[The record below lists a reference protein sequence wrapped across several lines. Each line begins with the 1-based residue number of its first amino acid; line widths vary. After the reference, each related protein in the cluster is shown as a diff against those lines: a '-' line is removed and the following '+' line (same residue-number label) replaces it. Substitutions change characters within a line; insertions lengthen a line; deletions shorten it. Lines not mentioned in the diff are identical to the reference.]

1 MWHSYFR
8 LAQIIPKKTFFFSI
22 ITQNGHCAL
31 IFLKRTSPRPSG
43 TNLKG
48 CKGFVA
54 CEYSR
59 PSSLP
64 RAVVISMQTCHRG
77 GSDTEDGGRIIRVSA
92 RTGQTRTQ
100 SLFCIR
106 AVINGRDL
114 VRTQCTKGRSN
125 SPNLVPI
132 LEKEKTLRTSLP
144 NSQTTL
150 RASNFPSIY
159 CFARISECP
168 LGTSLAAPCSLITGR
183 ILVPGRGTFLAR
195 GSAAKTALPR

>member
-1 MWHSYFR
+1 MNTAAPHRFPGPLWYLRKRVTVAGAILKTAVGSY
-8 LAQIIPKKTFFFSI
+8 
-22 ITQNGHCAL
+22 
-31 IFLKRTSPRPSG
+31 
-43 TNLKG
+43 
-48 CKGFVA
+48 V
-54 CEYSR
+54 
-59 PSSLP
+59 LP
-64 RAVVISMQTCHRG
+64 
-77 GSDTEDGGRIIRVSA
+77 

-125 SPNLVPI
+125 SPNFGPI
-132 LEKEKTLRTSLP
+132 LEKENTLRTSLP

-195 GSAAKTALPR
+195 GSAAKTALPS

>member
-22 ITQNGHCAL
+22 ITQNGPCAL

-64 RAVVISMQTCHRG
+64 RAIVVFTQTCHRG
-77 GSDTEDGGRIIRVSA
+77 GSDTEDDGRIIRVSPVPA
-92 RTGQTRTQ
+92 R
-100 SLFCIR
+100 
-106 AVINGRDL
+106 
-114 VRTQCTKGRSN
+114 
-125 SPNLVPI
+125 LVPNRFSVSARW
-132 LEKEKTLRTSLP
+132 LMEGTEWERSAPREEVTHPTSSPYWKKRRPWGLVCLIP
-144 NSQTTL
+144 KQL
-150 RASNFPSIY
+150 CVHQIFFPYI
-159 CFARISECP
+159 
-168 LGTSLAAPCSLITGR
+168 
-183 ILVPGRGTFLAR
+183 
-195 GSAAKTALPR
+195 ALQE